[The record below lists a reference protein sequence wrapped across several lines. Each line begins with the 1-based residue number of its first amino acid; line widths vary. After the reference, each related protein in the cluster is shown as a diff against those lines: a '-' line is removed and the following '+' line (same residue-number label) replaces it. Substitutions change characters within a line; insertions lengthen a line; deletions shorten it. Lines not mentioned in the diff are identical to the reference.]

1 MAANLH
7 TESAINPEEFTP
19 SKVPMLAFGFGLG
32 AIMGFVA
39 WYIMYFYML
48 NLVFPRIDGVQAQR
62 ILQRD
67 RRNSG
72 VND

>member
-1 MAANLH
+1 MAASLH

-39 WYIMYFYML
+39 WYIMLRGFSREIVGTPESM
-48 NLVFPRIDGVQAQR
+48 I
-62 ILQRD
+62 RD
-67 RRNSG
+67 EIC
-72 VND
+72 

>member
-19 SKVPMLAFGFGLG
+19 SKVPILGFSFGLG
-32 AIMGFVA
+32 AVMGFVA

-48 NLVFPRIDGVQAQR
+48 NLVFPRIDEVQAQG